1 MNAQN
6 PSKKHLADRLL
17 HIDRR
22 YIYLFVMLAAV
33 IPFLFKVEL
42 EVAVTPEVESIYN
55 FIEALEPG
63 TPILL
68 AADYDPQTQAE
79 NGPQAEA
86 LLRHMF
92 KKDLKVIIMT
102 LSQDGAA
109 LAELLS
115 NSIAGEYNKV
125 RGKDY
130 VYLGYKPYFGI
141 IILSIGQDFRI
152 SYPADFYDTP
162 LDDIPMMKDIRNYSD
177 LACVIQI
184 GGGNVTHAWLTN
196 ARERYE
202 VPLAIAVTAVS
213 GPQYYATLQSGQIFG
228 LIGGLKGAAEYETK
242 LLDEYK
248 RLGVTPRAIQG
259 MNVQNF
265 VHVLIILLTIVGNA
279 AFFMQKR
286 QGGH

>member
-1 MNAQN
+1 MNSEH
-6 PSKKHLADRLL
+6 PTKPHIADRLL
-17 HIDRR
+17 NIDRR

-42 EVAVTPEVESIYN
+42 EVKVTPEVLSIYD
-55 FIEALEPG
+55 FIEAQKPG

-92 KKDLKVIIMT
+92 KKNLKVIIMT

-115 NSIAGEYNKV
+115 TSIAKEYDKV
-125 RGKDY
+125 RGEDY

-162 LDDIPMMKDIRNYSD
+162 LDEIPMMKDIHNYAD

-248 RLGVTPRAIQG
+248 RLGITPRAIQG

-265 VHVLIILLTIVGNA
+265 VHILIILLTIVGNA
-279 AFFMQKR
+279 AFFMKKR

>member
-1 MNAQN
+1 MTDTTHQ
-6 PSKKHLADRLL
+6 KKPLAERLL

-22 YIYLFVMLAAV
+22 YIYLFVMLAAIV
-33 IPFLFKVEL
+33 PFMFPVDL
-42 EVAVTPEVESIYN
+42 EVKVTPEVQSIYD
-55 FIEALEPG
+55 FIEKQPPG

-92 KKDLKVIIMT
+92 KKDMKVVIMT

-109 LAELLS
+109 LAEKLS
-115 NSIAGEYNKV
+115 STIAAEFNKV
-125 RGKDY
+125 RGEDY

-162 LDDIPMMKDIRNYSD
+162 LDEIPMMKGIHNYDD
-177 LACVIQI
+177 LAAVIQI

-196 ARERYE
+196 AHERYK

-228 LIGGLKGAAEYETK
+228 LIGGLKGAAEYETL

-248 RLGVTPRAIQG
+248 RLKVTARAIQG

-265 VHVLIILLTIVGNA
+265 VHILIILLTIIGNA

-286 QGGH
+286 RGVH

>member
-1 MNAQN
+1 MNQFTQEK
-6 PSKKHLADRLL
+6 PPLADRILN
-17 HIDRR
+17 IDRR
-22 YIYLFVMLAAV
+22 IIYVLVMLAAIV
-33 IPFLFKVEL
+33 PFLFKMDMKVT
-42 EVAVTPEVESIYN
+42 VTPEVQSIYD
-55 FIEALEPG
+55 FIEAQKPG

-92 KKDLKVIIMT
+92 KKDLHVIIMT

-115 NSIAGEYNKV
+115 NNIAKEFNKV
-125 RGKDY
+125 RGEDY

-141 IILSIGQDFRI
+141 IILSIGQNFRI

-162 LDDIPMMKDIRNYSD
+162 LDDIPMMQDVNNYDD
-177 LACVIQI
+177 LCGIIQI

-196 ARERYE
+196 AHERYD

-213 GPQYYATLQSGQIFG
+213 GPQYYATLQSKQIFG
-228 LIGGLKGAAEYETK
+228 LIGGLKGAAEYETL

-248 RLGVTPRAIQG
+248 RLDVTTRAIQG

-265 VHVLIILLTIVGNA
+265 VHVLIILLTIIGNI
-279 AFFMQKR
+279 AFFAKKR
-286 QGGH
+286 KGGR